1 MGAAACLSM
10 PKDLGAINV
19 SDMLAMPSCPSKQSA
34 KLISADAD
42 ELIRSI
48 ASVAN
53 ELVVR
58 VIEKRSAEEFIAAR
72 NEIFHKYFDAVRSF
86 ADLARIVVPKNVLE
100 TMTEVSLSQMEA
112 EFKAHGL
119 AAFGADVRDQ
129 AVFTIATMRKTSEL
143 CRRINSAK
151 LPPEH
156 LEADVEPRRA
166 YAFHS
171 VAVRFHLECLLK
183 AMYLRKQLYPDVLNV
198 IVDGLRSAV
207 NAYAWAVRGFDLRFP
222 RSKVLVPPVVW
233 DDEDQAL
240 LDEATAD
247 MVAEI

>member
-1 MGAAACLSM
+1 M

-34 KLISADAD
+34 KRISADAD

-72 NEIFHKYFDAVRSF
+72 DDIFHKYFDAVRSF
-86 ADLARIVVPKNVLE
+86 ADLARIVVPKDVLE

-112 EFKAHGL
+112 EFKARGSG
-119 AAFGADVRDQ
+119 AFGTDVRDQ
-129 AVFTIATMRKTSEL
+129 AIFTLATMRKTSEL
-143 CRRINSAK
+143 CQKINAAK
-151 LPPEH
+151 LPREH
-156 LEADVEPRRA
+156 AESDVEPRNG

-171 VAVRFHLECLLK
+171 VVARFHLECLLK
-183 AMYLRKQLYPDVLNV
+183 AIYLRKQIYPDVLNV
-198 IVDGLRSAV
+198 IVEGLRSAV

-222 RSKVLVPPVVW
+222 KQTVLVPPAIW

-240 LDEATAD
+240 LNEANAE
-247 MVAEI
+247 MVAEV